1 MDAES
6 FSAFAI
12 FMRADWVVK
21 GVMIGLAA
29 ASLWSWAIIIDKFL
43 RFTNLNREAD
53 AFEDEIDSG
62 ASLEDLAN
70 RAGDKPR
77 HALPRMLQAAVRE
90 WRQARTAGPMND
102 TQAALLIQR
111 IDRVLDASISRE
123 GGAVEEGLG
132 TLAIVATA
140 SPFVGLFGTVWGI
153 MHAFQAI
160 AAQEN
165 TNLAVVAPSI
175 AAASVLGSST
185 STPTVRSGAEIM
197 KMMSSTSITSTRGV
211 TLISDSVARRRRDRR
226 PLPPMAIASWAESAM
241 AQRASVVEGAA
252 PLSRSPRRRVT
263 AADSSSAKFS
273 SRPANL
279 AASVEYL
286 L

>member
-21 GVMIGLAA
+21 SVMIGLGA

-43 RFTNLNREAD
+43 RFGNLNRQAD
-53 AFEDEIDSG
+53 AFEDEIDG
-62 ASLEDLAN
+62 GVSLEELAQ
-70 RAGDKPR
+70 RAGDKPA

-90 WRQARTAGPMND
+90 WRQARAAGQLND

-111 IDRVLDASISRE
+111 VDRVLDASISRE
-123 GGAVEEGLG
+123 GGAVEDGLG

-175 AAASVLGSST
+175 AEALFATALGLAAAIPAYIAYNKFTTDAGKFQSRLESFADDLST
-185 STPTVRSGAEIM
+185 AI
-197 KMMSSTSITSTRGV
+197 
-211 TLISDSVARRRRDRR
+211 ARR
-226 PLPPMAIASWAESAM
+226 
-241 AQRASVVEGAA
+241 AA
-252 PLSRSPRRRVT
+252 GQG
-263 AADSSSAKFS
+263 
-273 SRPANL
+273 
-279 AASVEYL
+279 
-286 L
+286 